1 MWLVMSCVNLAGRE
15 CVTGYE
21 LFESCWTQ
29 VCDRVLCYVNHTGI
43 CSNSVSLL
51 PDYFLEKYTSLKFSG
66 IEGMQ
71 EAIMPD

>member
-1 MWLVMSCVNLAGRE
+1 MQ
-15 CVTGYE
+15 E
-21 LFESCWTQ
+21 LGELEFVFLGWFGLCKSYWAR
-29 VCDRVLCYVNHTGI
+29 VCGWFLCYVNRAGI

-51 PDYFLEKYTSLKFSG
+51 PDYFLEKYAPLKFSG